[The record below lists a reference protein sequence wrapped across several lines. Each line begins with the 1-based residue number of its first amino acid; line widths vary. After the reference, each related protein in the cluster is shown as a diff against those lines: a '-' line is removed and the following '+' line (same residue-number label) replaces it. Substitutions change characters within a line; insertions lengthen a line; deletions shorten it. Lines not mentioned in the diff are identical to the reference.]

1 MERTMKGN
9 EYRLKPT
16 VYVEAVPELAMLRRR
31 LMQRALA
38 PNARDTDHGSTLWA
52 DQPGPAT
59 RDERRG

>member
-1 MERTMKGN
+1 MKGN

-31 LMQRALA
+31 LMQRELGNA
-38 PNARDTDHGSTLWA
+38 PDTDHGNTLWA
-52 DQPGPAT
+52 DQPGSAT

>member
-1 MERTMKGN
+1 MKGN

-31 LMQRALA
+31 LMQREVALNA
-38 PNARDTDHGSTLWA
+38 PGTDHGNTLWA
-52 DQPGPAT
+52 DQPEPAT

>member
-1 MERTMKGN
+1 MKGN

-31 LMQRALA
+31 LMQRELA
-38 PNARDTDHGSTLWA
+38 ANAPDTNHGNTMWA
-52 DQPGPAT
+52 DQPRPAA